1 MYSIEDDVAITT
13 ELRLASSDGCRTELI
28 AVFGPGSGGPA
39 FHMTADGS
47 EGVFLWSENI
57 EEQYIVRRLDFT
69 VDNSG
74 VLTLGSPV
82 TVLPLAGQ
90 EALPGDY
97 LYFRQLN
104 IRGDATHDS
113 LYVILRERR
122 VFNSGSNAGEGTRV
136 LLIYDLNALTDVTA
150 SPDRREIYNEDAGGW
165 QDTVGLDCSSVTF
178 PHFVPTCHRPD
189 GLQVNPSGTR
199 LYIPANVDAPD
210 GERWT
215 AALRIHLDMGG
226 GQALDQ
232 WIISAPE
239 LVFTGPLAGPGPANV
254 YDIAL
259 RPHNDPSQLPSPEF
273 IAAGFPENLGNS
285 TTTVLN
291 TDQCVADY
299 APYASGTSE
308 APIDLW
314 QGCINT
320 DLVSWIFPPSS
331 TGFWQTPDALLQQDA
346 KFFDQFWNQNIY
358 RRYVT
363 GALAGTEELVID
375 NDLGD

>member
-1 MYSIEDDVAITT
+1 
-13 ELRLASSDGCRTELI
+13 
-28 AVFGPGSGGPA
+28 
-39 FHMTADGS
+39 MTADGS
-47 EGVFLWSENI
+47 EGVFLWTENI
-57 EEQYIVRRLDFT
+57 ENQYIVRRLDFT

-97 LYFRQLN
+97 LFFRALN
-104 IRGDATHDS
+104 IWGDATHDS

-136 LLIYDLNALTDVTA
+136 ALIYDLNALTDVTA

-215 AALRIHLDMGG
+215 NALRIHLDMGD

-239 LVFTGPLAGPGPANV
+239 LVFTGPRAGPPGPANV

-259 RPHNDPSQLPSPEF
+259 RPHNDPLQLPSPEF
-273 IAAGFPENLGNS
+273 IAAGFPDNLGNS

-314 QGCINT
+314 QGCFNT

-331 TGFWQTPDALLQQDA
+331 TGFWQTPESLLQQDA
-346 KFFDQFWNQNIY
+346 KFPDQFWNQNIY

-363 GALAGTEELVID
+363 GALAGTEQLVID